1 MSKDHKLF
9 DLPSL
14 VIGTLVAFGL
24 AILILL
30 LKMPDLTESMR
41 KPDAEQ
47 YQAAVAERI
56 RPLGQVTRPEEKQQ
70 AAAPAAETTAE
81 TAAETAADSEPVAA
95 AMTGAEVYNGA
106 CLACHGNG
114 VGGAPVVGDVAAW
127 EPRIAQGADVL
138 NDHAINGYQGV
149 GYMPPKGGRLDLS
162 DQEVIDAVAYMVAES
177 TQ

>member
-24 AILILL
+24 AILILM

-41 KPDAEQ
+41 KPDADQ

-70 AAAPAAETTAE
+70 AAAPTAETVAEAAAET
-81 TAAETAADSEPVAA
+81 EPVAA
-95 AMTGAEVYNGA
+95 AITGAEVYNGA

-127 EPRIAQGADVL
+127 ESRVAQGADVL

>member
-1 MSKDHKLF
+1 LSKDHKLF

-24 AILILL
+24 AILILM

-70 AAAPAAETTAE
+70 AAAPTAVTE
-81 TAAETAADSEPVAA
+81 TAAEPVAT
-95 AMTGAEVYNGA
+95 AMTGTEVYNGA

>member
-24 AILILL
+24 AILILM

-41 KPDAEQ
+41 KPDADQ

-70 AAAPAAETTAE
+70 AAAPTAETVAEAAAET
-81 TAAETAADSEPVAA
+81 EPVAA
-95 AMTGAEVYNGA
+95 TITGAEVYNGA

-127 EPRIAQGADVL
+127 ESRVAQGADVL